1 MDDYLDKIHGGKLGS
16 TDIHEGLHN
25 QYFGQFEKY
34 AQSGFG
40 KKFDY
45 KDPDLRDVKMGHS
58 LRHNLNDFATYKQH
72 ALSEE
77 LRAQL
82 YDKDG
87 NKRSL
92 ADFRKASA
100 QTLKN
105 FNTTY
110 FNVECEAAF
119 AQADTAMKWK
129 GFLEDADVY
138 PNLQYVTAHD
148 EHVRD
153 SHRVLHNI
161 IRPVNDPFWRTHTP
175 PLGYRCRCTLIQT
188 DEAATGIPH
197 ELPKSPAG
205 FGHNPGET
213 GEVFSQEHPYFKV
226 GKTNKA
232 ELDKVAAKLEYNAFD
247 EKDFTKVQFN
257 QNTGDYIVYHKEH
270 GAKELRENLDTAKKL
285 IAFGERII
293 FLPIVEGRKSP
304 DTLTNEVIREYKHP
318 ISAPAQSALNA
329 GAEDAHKQGAD
340 ELFVKLRRDHDFN
353 DMLRGIQ
360 RGFQAKLNKGIKL
373 LILELPNG
381 RLVKIPRAQ
390 LIDGSFVTALKT
402 EWDKP

>member
-1 MDDYLDKIHGGKLGS
+1 
-16 TDIHEGLHN
+16 
-25 QYFGQFEKY
+25 
-34 AQSGFG
+34 
-40 KKFDY
+40 
-45 KDPDLRDVKMGHS
+45 
-58 LRHNLNDFATYKQH
+58 
-72 ALSEE
+72 
-77 LRAQL
+77 L

-148 EHVRD
+148 ERVRD

-175 PLGYRCRCTLIQT
+175 PLGYRCRCVIIQT

-232 ELDKVAAKLEYNAFD
+232 ELDKVAAKLEYNNFYPSQDFEKTKFD
-247 EKDFTKVQFN
+247 HN
-257 QNTGDYIVYHKEH
+257 LGGYIVQHKKH
-270 GAKELRENLDTAKKL
+270 GEDELAENMEVARDLYQMGK
-285 IAFGERII
+285 RII
-293 FLPIVEGRKSP
+293 LLPIVQVQGRISP
-304 DTLTNEVIREYKHP
+304 DTLENELYSEYKVL
-318 ISAPAQSALNA
+318 QSPNAL
-329 GAEDAHKQGAD
+329 KS
-340 ELFVKLRRDHDFN
+340 
-353 DMLRGIQ
+353 IQ
-360 RGFQAKLNKGIKL
+360 RNIEGVGEKEVEKAVLRLPKEHKFDDVIKAIGFALQKDRNKSVQFLTI
-373 LILELPNG
+373 ILPND
-381 RLVKIPRAQ
+381 RVVELKRSDVVNR
-390 LIDGSFVTALKT
+390 SFIEIIKK
-402 EWDKP
+402 EWNKP